1 MQVLSEPDLASYLGR
16 LVAEAAPGGGRGL
29 EAWQALLRAHATLM
43 RQLETDLE
51 KQTGLALADFDVLRD
66 IEGTP
71 DEVEFGRRSRG
82 IAEEE

>member
-1 MQVLSEPDLASYLGR
+1 MMRMSRTTVDVDQDALTAAQAALGT
-16 LVAEAAPGGGRGL
+16 RGL
-29 EAWQALLRAHATLM
+29 SATVNQALREVSRRSL
-43 RQLETDLE
+43 
-51 KQTGLALADFDVLRD
+51 LADFDVLRD

>member
-1 MQVLSEPDLASYLGR
+1 VNEALRE
-16 LVAEAAPGGGRGL
+16 VAR
-29 EAWQALLRAHATLM
+29 RS
-43 RQLETDLE
+43 
-51 KQTGLALADFDVLRD
+51 ALADFDVLRD